1 MANSA
6 DGQNDENMLA
16 TNTNASSDDTM
27 ANPRRMARKKKRKKK
42 KKIRDDLKG
51 LIFVHDNQP
60 DAANY
65 QDSGTSSKV
74 TNSDDNASQETKKQK
89 RGRKARKEAEQS
101 VNTQAS
107 KTELKP
113 LQRRSSNKT

>member
-1 MANSA
+1 MIISLMR
-6 DGQNDENMLA
+6 Q
-16 TNTNASSDDTM
+16 TI
-27 ANPRRMARKKKRKKK
+27 
-42 KKIRDDLKG
+42 KIAG
-51 LIFVHDNQP
+51 LL
-60 DAANY
+60 
-65 QDSGTSSKV
+65 SKV

-113 LQRRSSNKT
+113 LADAVQTKPKTEKI